1 MKRMM
6 TLLAAFGCVALAAN
20 SVSAQDY
27 GYDDTIGEDGIEPVE
42 DPEIADYEDPAGAPY
57 DEDSYEEPAFTP
69 QNEPEFDD
77 SEPALVTPIGMGL
90 SLGGGVTDYVGEA
103 DDFTSPGG
111 NWEARYILGTRTVI
125 GGELAYL
132 GTANGLNTLGVEDN
146 AVLMSNGGE
155 GALRVNFLTDELQ
168 PYVLGGIGWKHFNV
182 VNMDVN
188 TSDIR
193 DSDDAMTVPLG
204 VGFAY
209 RYSNVFADLR
219 GMYRPA
225 FLADITTSGG
235 EDDTNLDTLTG
246 SLNLGFEF

>member
-6 TLLAAFGCVALAAN
+6 MLAAFVCIALTAP

-42 DPEIADYEDPAGAPY
+42 DPEITD
-57 DEDSYEEPAFTP
+57 YEEPAGAQYDDGFYE
-69 QNEPEFDD
+69 EPEFTPATEPDFDD
-77 SEPALVTPIGMGL
+77 AEPALLTPVGMGL
-90 SLGGGVTDYVGEA
+90 SVGGGVTDYLGEA
-103 DDFTSPGG
+103 GDFTTPGG

-155 GALRVNFLTDELQ
+155 GALRVNFRTEELQ
-168 PYVLGGIGWKHFNV
+168 PYVLGGLGWKHFNV
-182 VNMDVN
+182 VNTDVN

-193 DSDDAMTVPLG
+193 DSDDALTVPLG
-204 VGFAY
+204 LGFAY
-209 RYSNVFADLR
+209 RYNNAFADLR

-225 FLADITTSGG
+225 FLADITTSGS
-235 EDDTNLDTLTG
+235 DDTNLDTLTG
-246 SLNLGFEF
+246 SLNVGFEF